1 MKNYIKTGL
10 TLFLI
15 CAVCASLCA
24 IVNQITAPVI
34 AENQRKADFAA
45 LQAVSGGMFPGESE
59 VVEGVKGIN
68 SITPLYK
75 DEAKSELG
83 GYSLNLTQKGYGG
96 EFTIIASYY
105 LDGSVVSAKMTNNSE
120 TAGLGKKAEN
130 DWYMAMFKDL
140 GASSPLP
147 TSKND
152 LSESD
157 AAAVS
162 GATITFNGVST
173 AIRNGSEYV
182 KGVASGISR

>member
-1 MKNYIKTGL
+1 MKSYIKTGL

-15 CAVCASLCA
+15 CAVCATLCA
-24 IVNQITAPVI
+24 LVNQITAPVI
-34 AENQRKADFAA
+34 AENQRKTDLAA
-45 LQAVSGGMFPGESE
+45 LEAVSGGMHPGDSTP
-59 VVEGVKGIN
+59 VEGVAGIN

-75 DEAKSELG
+75 DDAKTELG

-105 LDGSVVSAKMTNNSE
+105 LDGSLVSAKMTNNSE

-140 GASSPLP
+140 GGDNPLP
-147 TSKND
+147 GSKSD

-173 AIRNGSEYV
+173 ALRNGSEYV
-182 KGVASGISR
+182 KEVVSGISR